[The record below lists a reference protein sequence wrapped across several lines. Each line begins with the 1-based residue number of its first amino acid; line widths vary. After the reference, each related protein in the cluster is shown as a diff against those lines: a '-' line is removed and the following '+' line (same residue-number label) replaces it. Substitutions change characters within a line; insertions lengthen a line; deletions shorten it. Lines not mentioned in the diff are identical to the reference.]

1 MSDVQISGAR
11 GSNSVL
17 TEYGYDGTAVLI
29 NSCGWAVRDT
39 ALRIKGGTVM
49 LDGGI
54 FFENSVALLYADG
67 GDITLSSLVTL
78 RRALADYMTY
88 PGVKSFCAY
97 GNIAVYTRHYLSTEV
112 KMSGSDLKAACAV
125 QRGE

>member
-49 LDGGI
+49 LDGGN
-54 FFENSVALLYADG
+54 FL
-67 GDITLSSLVTL
+67 
-78 RRALADYMTY
+78 
-88 PGVKSFCAY
+88 
-97 GNIAVYTRHYLSTEV
+97 
-112 KMSGSDLKAACAV
+112 
-125 QRGE
+125 